1 MIIQDEEEADLYDVV
16 TEDQYKSIVKG
27 RLQKD
32 DFVEDDGVDGYMDNG
47 MDDWTGGGDSQDE
60 EEEHDRRACMIFL
73 LSSMPLAD

>member
-60 EEEHDRRACMIFL
+60 EEEHNRRACMIFL
-73 LSSMPLAD
+73 LSSMSLAD